1 MQMCAFKS
9 YFLLFIQILMT
20 IRTLELEELYASLY
34 VVTFFKIKI
43 I

>member
-1 MQMCAFKS
+1 MCAFKP

-20 IRTLELEELYASLY
+20 IRTLELEELYVSLY